1 MPNLVVTE
9 GRLSH
14 KNDGISLSLIQQDLK
29 D

>member
-14 KNDGISLSLIQQDLK
+14 KNDRISLSLIQQDLK